1 MPSMKNENNQKEFWK
16 LLKKISPKKPD
27 SVEISPGT
35 FRQHFQSILT
45 TNTPSEGIPVDR
57 ERGPLDYGITLEVNG
72 ASFILKPGKSTGING
87 ISNEMIS
94 SLLTKYPDIIIKL
107 FNSIVQSS
115 EFIPKWV
122 LGAIVPI
129 HKKGSKSDPSNYRGL
144 TLMSYLG
151 KLFLTIL
158 NNRLTQFV
166 KKKNILS
173 DKQLGVVAGNRTS
186 DAHII
191 INNLLRKYCHKYGS
205 KLFSCFVD
213 FSKAFDT
220 IPRNILFKK
229 LYNYGIPGHVF
240 NIIKDI
246 YKNDESCIKIG
257 YQCIGPFHINQGVR
271 QGCVLSPL
279 LFNVFIADLVQ
290 KLDMVNG
297 KIKVNNKEIS
307 SIFHHN

>member
-1 MPSMKNENNQKEFWK
+1 M
-16 LLKKISPKKPD
+16 
-27 SVEISPGT
+27 
-35 FRQHFQSILT
+35 
-45 TNTPSEGIPVDR
+45 
-57 ERGPLDYGITLEVNG
+57 DYEITLEEVNG
-72 ASFILKPGKSTGING
+72 ASFILKPGKSTGIDG

-115 EFIPKWV
+115 EFIPEWV

-129 HKKGSKSDPSNYRGL
+129 HKKGSKSDPSNYRGI
-144 TLMSYLG
+144 TLMSCLG

-166 KKKNILS
+166 KEKNILS
-173 DKQLGVVAGNRTS
+173 DKQLGFVAGNRTS

-191 INNLLRKYCHKYGS
+191 INNLIRKYCHKYGS

-220 IPRNILFKK
+220 IPRNILFKE
-229 LYNYGIPGHVF
+229 LYNYGIRGHVF
-240 NIIKDI
+240 NIIKDT

-257 YQCIGPFHINQGVR
+257 YQCTEPFHINQGVR

-279 LFNVFIADLVQ
+279 LFNIFIAALVQ
-290 KLDMVNG
+290 KLDMVKG
-297 KIKVNNKEIS
+297 KV
-307 SIFHHN
+307 

>member
-1 MPSMKNENNQKEFWK
+1 MKNENNQKEFWK
-16 LLKKISPKKPD
+16 LLKMISPKKPD

-57 ERGPLDYGITLEVNG
+57 ERGPLDYEITLEEING
-72 ASFILKPGKSTGING
+72 ASFILKPGKSTGIDG

-94 SLLTKYPDIIIKL
+94 SLLTKYPDIIIKR

-115 EFIPKWV
+115 EFIPEWV

-129 HKKGSKSDPSNYRGL
+129 HKKGSKSDPSNYRGITL
-144 TLMSYLG
+144 IQKGIYRGITLMSCLG

-166 KKKNILS
+166 KEKNILS
-173 DKQLGVVAGNRTS
+173 DKQLGFVAGNRTS

-191 INNLLRKYCHKYGS
+191 INNLIRKYCHKYGS

-220 IPRNILFKK
+220 IPKNILFKK
-229 LYNYGIPGHVF
+229 LYNYGIRGHVF

-257 YQCIGPFHINQGVR
+257 YQCTEPFHIN
-271 QGCVLSPL
+271 
-279 LFNVFIADLVQ
+279 
-290 KLDMVNG
+290 
-297 KIKVNNKEIS
+297 
-307 SIFHHN
+307 